1 MANKLKTTAVSAMR
15 LPRDVCMG
23 EALISM
29 EGRHSLV
36 IENYRNILLYTE
48 NEIKIQARTLKLSI
62 RGKGLSI
69 VYYDKEEMKI
79 TGCIS
84 AVELDGP

>member
-1 MANKLKTTAVSAMR
+1 MK

-23 EALISM
+23 EALVSM

-48 NEIKIQARTLKLSI
+48 NEVKIQARTCKISV

-69 VYYDKEEMKI
+69 QYYDKEEMKI
-79 TGCIS
+79 TGRIAS
-84 AVELDGP
+84 VEMDAI